1 MWTFAGNAK
10 DMVCVAGLQFVRPN
24 GKNMVDDG
32 TGCTSMHLRK
42 QGTIFHADSRLQRCG
57 DRMFS
62 FWMCLEAWMYYICD
76 VQETTLPPWQKELPY
91 ACAEVLQWVCP
102 LAICLVSCGAGFHS
116 VVDVVSP

>member
-10 DMVCVAGLQFVRPN
+10 DMVCVAGLQFVWPN

-62 FWMCLEAWMYYICD
+62 FWMCLED
-76 VQETTLPPWQKELPY
+76 
-91 ACAEVLQWVCP
+91 
-102 LAICLVSCGAGFHS
+102 S
-116 VVDVVSP
+116 VVFRCMDVLHM